1 MFRLL
6 KLAIYALLGYAIY
19 EFLRGLTEGEG
30 TAEPAR
36 SGGGSRQRGHALDER
51 TGRPGMTGPARGE
64 RVRTEEASGES
75 VPHVVGR
82 GVVHK
87 K

>member
-1 MFRLL
+1 MFRLM

-19 EFLRGLTEGEG
+19 EFLRGLIEGEG
-30 TAEPAR
+30 ATEPVR
-36 SGGGSRQRGHALDER
+36 SGGGSRQRGRAQDESR
-51 TGRPGMTGPARGE
+51 GRPGMTGPARGE

-87 K
+87 